1 MSALKSVPRAAIL
14 VVLVTCAAYLNSF
27 QGTFVFDDLHEID
40 RNPAMGRLFPPW
52 EAMFSGNKLPARPLP
67 YLSFAIDRAIWGPVP
82 FGFHVTNLAVHV
94 VAALALFDL
103 LRTTLSGPVLR
114 GRFGGRA
121 VPLAAV
127 IAMLWAVHP
136 LQTQSVTYVYQ
147 RIEALTGMFS
157 FLALAACA
165 RAVAAGRAGRATQGW
180 LAEKGWLAA
189 SVAATAGAMA
199 SKESAVVLPIVILAY
214 DWFFADR
221 AAVVDPAAGG
231 DPLRDWG
238 AAVWRR
244 RRFYAGLFATWGIIA
259 AQILL
264 QRAKYQEF
272 QETKHPPLA
281 YALTQPEVILH
292 YLRLVVWPVGQC
304 IDYQWPI
311 ATGMRRILPPLA
323 VVVAALAATAAGT
336 LGRRPWAA
344 LGVWFF
350 LGLAVT
356 SSILPV
362 EAVANEHR
370 MYQPLAAVVA
380 GLVLAAVAAADAA
393 AERWR
398 LDRARLSRLLA
409 LVAACLIVGLSLLTL
424 LRNSLYTSVDRL
436 WLDVYHRDPRN
447 LRANWFLAGIFDTA
461 EENELAEQFAAR
473 AVDIKP
479 TEAVFNDIAAT
490 HMTAGDYAGAVRLCR
505 KGLELQEA
513 KLGREH
519 AAVLRTRG
527 DLVIALAMQGE
538 REEAARLC
546 AESLDAM
553 RRVLGPGDPVTITA
567 DGAIADARIAA
578 GDAAGAAAALREI
591 VATARKELGPTTP
604 VTTNMTMLLAR
615 ALREAGDVAGAE
627 SVLRDA
633 VADFRRPSFRTAEQ
647 ARLLEH
653 MLAGTLAAAGRH
665 GEAVAIRRRMA
676 DAAQAEHGDDH
687 PATQRAAKN
696 LAEALAGQAAA
707 AGDHAAAVRLWAMLH
722 GDAVRMLGADDP
734 ETRRLAGALEAASAA
749 AATPRP

>member
-1 MSALKSVPRAAIL
+1 MPAPTSVSRAAIL
-14 VVLVTCAAYLNSF
+14 VVAVTCAAYLNSF
-27 QGTFVFDDLHEID
+27 WGTFVFDDLHEID
-40 RNPAMGRLFPPW
+40 RNPALARLEPPW
-52 EAMFSGNKLPARPLP
+52 EAMFAGNKLPARPLP
-67 YLSFAIDRAIWGPVP
+67 YLSFAVDRAIWGPAP
-82 FGFHVTNLAVHV
+82 FGFHVTNLAIHV

-103 LRTTLSGPVLR
+103 VRTTLSGPVLR
-114 GRFGGRA
+114 DRFGGRA

-147 RIEALTGMFS
+147 RIESMTGMFA
-157 FLALAACA
+157 FLALAAFA
-165 RAVAAGRAGRATQGW
+165 RAAAAAGWTSQRAGSSRHPGA
-180 LAEKGWLAA
+180 GWLAA

-199 SKESAVVLPIVILAY
+199 SKENAVVLPLVILAY
-214 DWFFADR
+214 DWFFVDAPASRADANGR
-221 AAVVDPAAGG
+221 GW
-231 DPLRDWG
+231 L

-244 RRFYAGLFATWGIIA
+244 RGFYACLFATWGLVA
-259 AQILL
+259 AQILI
-264 QRAKYQEF
+264 QRGKYQEF

-292 YLRLVVWPVGQC
+292 YLRLVVWPVGQR
-304 IDYQWPI
+304 IDWQWPI
-311 ATGMRRILPPLA
+311 ATGVGRILPPLA
-323 VVVAALAATAAGT
+323 VILAALVATAWGT
-336 LGRRPWAA
+336 LRRRPWAS

-380 GLVLAAVAAADAA
+380 GLVLSVVAATDAA
-393 AERWR
+393 AARWR
-398 LDRARLSRLLA
+398 LDPARTMRLLA
-409 LVAACLIVGLSLLTL
+409 VVAGSLIGALALLTL
-424 LRNSLYTSVDRL
+424 LRNSLYAGVDRV
-436 WLDVYHRDPRN
+436 WLDVYHQDPGN

-461 EENELAEQFAAR
+461 GEDEIAEQFAAR
-473 AVDIKP
+473 AVAIKP
-479 TEAVFNDIAAT
+479 TEAVFNDIAAV
-490 HMTAGDYAGAVRLCR
+490 HMHAGDYAGAVRLCR

-567 DGAIADARIAA
+567 DGAIADAQIAA
-578 GDAAGAAAALREI
+578 GDAAGAATRLREV
-591 VATARKELGPTTP
+591 VATARKKLGPTAP
-604 VTTNMTMLLAR
+604 VTTNMTLLLAR
-615 ALREAGDVAGAE
+615 ALREAGDVPGAE
-627 SVLRDA
+627 AVLRGA
-633 VADFRRPSFRTAEQ
+633 VADFRQPSFRTAEQ
-647 ARLLEH
+647 VRLLEH

-676 DAAQAEHGDDH
+676 DAARAEHGEND
-687 PATQRAAKN
+687 PATNRAAKQ
-696 LAEALAGQAAA
+696 LAEALALEAAA
-707 AGDHAAAVRLWAMLH
+707 TGDRPTAVRLWGMLH
-722 GDAVRMLGADDP
+722 DDAVRVLGPDDE
-734 ETRRLAGALEAASAA
+734 ETRRLARELEAARAA
-749 AATPRP
+749 AAAPPR